1 MELELED
8 VSNEVS
14 SFVMNFVGGYLGTYV
29 HILMCCSGRNSIGIS
44 KNIGLE
50 NISILLIVL
59 DGPCMGPTRYQQGFG
74 DRCFFRMID
83 YSI

>member
-1 MELELED
+1 MSIELELED

-50 NISILLIVL
+50 NISILLIVW
-59 DGPCMGPTRYQQGFG
+59 MGLVWVQP
-74 DRCFFRMID
+74 DISKVLAID
-83 YSI
+83 AFSE